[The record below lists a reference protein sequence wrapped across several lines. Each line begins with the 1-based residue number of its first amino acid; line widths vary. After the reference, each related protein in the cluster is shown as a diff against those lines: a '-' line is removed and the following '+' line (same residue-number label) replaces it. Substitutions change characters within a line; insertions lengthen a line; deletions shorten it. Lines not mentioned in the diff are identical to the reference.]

1 MARAVNQ
8 LVRGLPGL
16 LLALLACLALGP
28 AEPADAV
35 ILPAQTIDG
44 PSQEIVG
51 FGGVAMAEDG
61 TGGLVYLKRVEGV
74 PHVFVSR
81 YVEGKWLAPIRVDA
95 EQPYAA
101 SWPAIGAAENG
112 ELIVVW
118 ATPYG
123 TKHKKLAYELMGALL
138 GPGGE
143 AFGKAMIV
151 DPDIEEATG
160 TSPDLAVSSTG
171 QADVVYRVVEPDN
184 TSVPLLR
191 TGDVVEQVRLA
202 HFDGERWTD
211 LGAINRNPGVS
222 MRAPTAQN
230 APKVAIGPTG
240 SGIVVWQEPEI
251 EGVGEIWARR
261 IFGSAIDYVMPVS
274 ATTFDGLPISEDAE
288 APSVAFS
295 RLGQAEVAYR
305 QPAGAGS
312 PLPGPRVYLNILP
325 DGESTS
331 GAEFEGAKIV
341 DNTIAGGK
349 HAVVG
354 PPSIDIEERRNMRML
369 YDSDGTPRVIE
380 GNGQGLTGALTL
392 GPDFAGGE
400 QVSVSV
406 MNPEGGGVS
415 AWPSA
420 DSAGHPAVAVR
431 EDFPDG
437 AVQTALVSGGA
448 GGEVTELAVG
458 RSGLGDGI
466 VGFRQGPFGDAAI
479 VADDVTAPPVA
490 ALISVPSGWL
500 KASSALITWQP
511 AESADGPLAYHVVL
525 DGRELPTPAGALALR
540 LSPRGL
546 RSGEHRVQILATDRN
561 GQSTL
566 SPPTTIQI
574 DDVPPSVRFG
584 RTRHGTAVSVHVS
597 DLYSGVDRGAIRV
610 SFGDGAGGRGKVSFV
625 HAYAHAGTYLVV
637 VHVRDRIGN
646 AGVIRRWVRVA

>member
-1 MARAVNQ
+1 MARAVTQ
-8 LVRGLPGL
+8 LVRRMPAL
-16 LLALLACLALGP
+16 LLVLAACLVLRP
-28 AEPADAV
+28 AAPAGAV
-35 ILPAQTIDG
+35 VLRAQTIDG

-81 YVEGKWLAPIRVDA
+81 YVDGRWLAPIRVDS

-101 SWPAIGAAENG
+101 SWPVIGAAQGG

-123 TKHKKLAYELMGALL
+123 TLHKKLAYELLGSLL

-143 AFGKAMIV
+143 TFGKAMIV

-171 QADVVYRVVEPDN
+171 QADVVYRVVEPND

-191 TGDVVEQVRLA
+191 SGDVVEQVRLA
-202 HFDGERWTD
+202 HFDGERWTN

-222 MRAPTAQN
+222 MRPPTAEN

-240 SGIVVWQEPEI
+240 NGIVVWQEPEI
-251 EGVGEIWARR
+251 EGLGEIWARR

-274 ATTFDGLPISEDAE
+274 ASTFNGSPITEDAE

-305 QPAGAGS
+305 QPAGISS

-325 DGESTS
+325 DGESTP

-341 DNTIAGGK
+341 DNSIAGGK
-349 HAVVG
+349 AAVVG
-354 PPSIDIEERRNMRML
+354 PPSIDIDERRNMRML
-369 YDSDGTPRVIE
+369 YDSDGTPQVIE
-380 GNGQGLTGALTL
+380 GSGLGLTGALSL
-392 GPDFAGGE
+392 GPSFAGGE
-400 QVSVSV
+400 ETAVSV

-420 DSAGHPAVAVR
+420 NSAGDAAVAVR
-431 EDFPDG
+431 EDFPSG

-448 GGEVTELAVG
+448 GGEVSELAVG

-466 VGFRQGPFGDAAI
+466 VGFRQGPIGDAAI
-479 VADDVTAPPVA
+479 VADDVTAPPVP
-490 ALISVPSGWL
+490 ALISAPTGWL
-500 KASSALITWQP
+500 KARQALITWQP
-511 AESADGPLAYHVVL
+511 AESSDGPLTYHVVL
-525 DGRELPTPAGALALR
+525 DGHELPTPAGAFALR
-540 LSPRGL
+540 LSSRGL
-546 RSGEHRVQILATDRN
+546 RSGTHNVQILATDRN

-566 SPPTTIQI
+566 SAPTTVQI
-574 DDVPPSVRFG
+574 DDVAPSVRFG
-584 RTRHGTAVSVHVS
+584 RARHGTAVTVHVG
-597 DLYSGVDRGAIRV
+597 DLFSGVDRGAIRI
-610 SFGDGAGGRGKVSFV
+610 SFGDGTGGHGKASFV
-625 HAYAHAGTYLVV
+625 HVYAHAGTYLVV
-637 VHVRDRIGN
+637 VHVRDKIGN
-646 AGVIRRWVRVA
+646 AGVVRRWVSVG